1 MLSQSIVNEEQL
13 CEAEAL
19 LANLKNRWNLVHR
32 YDAEIELLLDDEDE
46 LSSEIDSSALFDEKA
61 SIAIARLESTAKNPN
76 KQLQNLL
83 KKALKSCNKI
93 VIWHDLVNNSLS
105 SHKSNGNRNCSPD
118 VFIKILEPF
127 GEQITAIIYNQRIGT
142 PNIHKKLVEA
152 SYITISPK
160 QHLLSNRKRR
170 SAEFSQELWKMH
182 PLERIELHILQIIL
196 HHQNNLHRLLK
207 RNRSKSKKNLSQKRR
222 KRLAKKK

>member
-1 MLSQSIVNEEQL
+1 MDVCVCHIFHFRMVYVIGASSLRRAIDKAPTSIRKSIQGKVFAVLGLSF
-13 CEAEAL
+13 
-19 LANLKNRWNLVHR
+19 HP
-32 YDAEIELLLDDEDE
+32 
-46 LSSEIDSSALFDEKA
+46 
-61 SIAIARLESTAKNPN
+61 TAKNPN

-83 KKALKSCNKI
+83 KNGLKSCKKI

-105 SHKSNGNRNCSPD
+105 SHRSIGNRNCSPD

-127 GEQITAIIYNQRIGT
+127 REQITAIIYNQRIGT

-152 SYITISPK
+152 SYITFNPK

-170 SAEFSQELWKMH
+170 SAEFNQELWKLH

-196 HHQNNLHRLLK
+196 HHQNNLHRLLR
-207 RNRSKSKKNLSQKRR
+207 RNRSKFKKNMSQKQR